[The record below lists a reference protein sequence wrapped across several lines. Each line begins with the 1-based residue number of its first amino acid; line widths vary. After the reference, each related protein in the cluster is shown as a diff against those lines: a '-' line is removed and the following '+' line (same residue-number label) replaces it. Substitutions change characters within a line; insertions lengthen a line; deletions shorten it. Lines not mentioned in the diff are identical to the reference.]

1 MLKFEVRGPPA
12 PKFEWAAARSQSRV
26 LDLDSSLRVTSVE
39 SQTLSLQCQT
49 QLRPERPSDFPPP
62 PAGEH

>member
-49 QLRPERPSDFPPP
+49 QLRPERPSDLPPP